1 MTEAIP
7 PKPQDDQMVK
17 EWNGTISPRLE
28 SIRAW
33 FTADEWKKG
42 VQAYLS
48 NVLMHL
54 RENLEKKDNSPAL
67 DQYTKGQID
76 MLKQLIRI
84 PDVIEKQIEL
94 IAKNKES
101 VPRGDAG
108 Y

>member
-1 MTEAIP
+1 MTEV
-7 PKPQDDQMVK
+7 KPQNQQMVQ
-17 EWNGTISPRLE
+17 EWNESISPRLE

-33 FTADEWKKG
+33 FSSDEWKKG

-48 NVLMHL
+48 NVLLHL
-54 RENLEKKDNSPAL
+54 REELEKKDNTPAL

-94 IAKNKES
+94 IAQNKAS
-101 VPRGDAG
+101 GPRGDAG